1 MAETAKASRFTHHLS
16 RVTNPPMDR
25 FRTYYGSFQSV
36 RGRIGGLPEWA
47 KGLVFLAALP
57 GIALAALSILAFLV
71 SILALLL
78 LTVPVYRLLQ
88 VLTGTGGRPP
98 AGESGEVFAPSAG
111 PRKRVE
117 STVIDPSPGVDET

>member
-1 MAETAKASRFTHHLS
+1 ME
-16 RVTNPPMDR
+16 R
-25 FRTYYGSFQSV
+25 FRTYYGSFQTV

-47 KGLVFLAALP
+47 KLLVFLAALP
-57 GIALAALSILAFLV
+57 GIALAALSILALLV

-88 VLTGTGGRPP
+88 ILTGTGGRPT
-98 AGESGEVFAPSAG
+98 AGESGEVIMPPSG

-117 STVIDPSPGVDET
+117 STVIDPAPGVDET